1 MQNTRIRTTNRVF
14 KTISVPFQVYQE
26 QLIPFENILYE
37 KREIS
42 AVARRKKGKAVS
54 NMIPMYPYIKHETKC
69 KEIPVPFP
77 PQHQYSQPGMEYLME
92 PRPISENI
100 ETRGSG
106 KLQDRVAIITGGDSG
121 IGRAVAYAFAKEG
134 ADIVIAYL
142 NEHRDAQETK
152 EHVEKL
158 GRKCLLISGDLKK
171 ESVS

>member
-1 MQNTRIRTTNRVF
+1 MQ
-14 KTISVPFQVYQE
+14 
-26 QLIPFENILYE
+26 
-37 KREIS
+37 
-42 AVARRKKGKAVS
+42 RKFLS
-54 NMIPMYPYIKHETKC
+54 LPT
-69 KEIPVPFP
+69 

-171 ESVS
+171 NPYPKKSSGRQSIVLEKRYSCQQPRCTIPPKASWIYQPNSLI